1 MKLGNNYKTNSKSL
15 EFDKIIENLKKRV
28 EIQNE
33 LVRNLNREIK
43 PLKDRMEMVMVDVR
57 RINSLLSPTFSI
69 SEIKKPEIWDE
80 NKKQLDDHLRGRV
93 RFIIDGESVNIQ
105 IYVGEVKKLME
116 ENPNV
121 IKDSEEWR
129 NLIQRISLEKSYK
142 KLLELKP
149 NIFDEYMI

>member
-69 SEIKKPEIWDE
+69 SEIKKPEIRDE

-105 IYVGEVKKLME
+105 IYVGEVKKLIE

-121 IKDSEEWR
+121 KKDSEEWR

-149 NIFDEYMI
+149 NIFDEYVI

>member
-15 EFDKIIENLKKRV
+15 EFNKIIENLKKRV

-43 PLKDRMEMVMVDVR
+43 PLKDRVEMVMVDVR

-69 SEIKKPEIWDE
+69 SEIKKPEIRDE

-105 IYVGEVKKLME
+105 IYVGEVKKLIE

-149 NIFDEYMI
+149 NIFDEYVI

>member
-149 NIFDEYMI
+149 NIFDEYVL

>member
-15 EFDKIIENLKKRV
+15 EFDKIIGNLKKRV

-69 SEIKKPEIWDE
+69 SEIKKPEIRDE

-105 IYVGEVKKLME
+105 IYVGEVKKLIE

-121 IKDSEEWR
+121 KKDSEEWR

-149 NIFDEYMI
+149 NIFDEYVI